1 MEYTIENM
9 IIGTEDKGIFTNF
22 GDGVYFYTDP
32 KLFLEDIMENE
43 VYKMNKVWYSGIRH
57 ILLILSNVDFDKF
70 DKLANIY
77 DVYHNSHRETNKHN
91 QLTVDNINNNVS
103 IKNMV
108 IDDDLGDV
116 AFTTTLS

>member
-1 MEYTIENM
+1 MREEKKEAAELERKSQEQKEREKANDIR
-9 IIGTEDKGIFTNF
+9 IDK
-22 GDGVYFYTDP
+22 
-32 KLFLEDIMENE
+32 
-43 VYKMNKVWYSGIRH
+43 YS
-57 ILLILSNVDFDKF
+57 LILFDFDKF